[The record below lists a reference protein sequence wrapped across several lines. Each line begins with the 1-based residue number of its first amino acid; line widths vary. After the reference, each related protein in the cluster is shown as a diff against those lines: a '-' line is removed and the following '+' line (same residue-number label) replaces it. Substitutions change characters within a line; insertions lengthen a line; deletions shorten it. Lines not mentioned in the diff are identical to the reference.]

1 MLLCAGAVLAEQRIA
16 LVIGN
21 AAYPT
26 ARLQNPVNDATAIA
40 AKLKTL
46 GFDVT
51 LKTDVSQREMTRA
64 LSQFGQK
71 LTPGSVGLFYFAG
84 HGMQVRGKNFLIP
97 VDAEIQT
104 EASVRSESIDLDQ
117 LLDQLGPVR
126 LGIVILDACR
136 NNPFE
141 RRFRGAQG
149 GGLAQVDAP
158 KGTLLAYATAPGK
171 VASDGTGSNGLYTAA
186 LLKSLDQPGLKV
198 EDVFKAVRINVM
210 KATGEQQIPW
220 ESSSLTGDFYFRAG
234 ERRVAPG
241 TASPR
246 GGWRQRMA
254 ALEAERGNLTV
265 SNILAVLFDYR
276 KDEELERAVKWQRF
290 HKSLPYHSAYAIGIN
305 PRGRII
311 TGAAW
316 NRRNEQFASDAA
328 MDWCTQKAEKNTCRI
343 VMTNDL
349 RRKEFLDVLKQLAE
363 RDYPALRHDVLQL
376 RVERPA

>member
-1 MLLCAGAVLAEQRIA
+1 MRICHFEDQQASRLEPLATSRPVFDLLCGHTSLAEKQ
-16 LVIGN
+16 
-21 AAYPT
+21 
-26 ARLQNPVNDATAIA
+26 AR
-40 AKLKTL
+40 
-46 GFDVT
+46 
-51 LKTDVSQREMTRA
+51 
-64 LSQFGQK
+64 
-71 LTPGSVGLFYFAG
+71 
-84 HGMQVRGKNFLIP
+84 
-97 VDAEIQT
+97 
-104 EASVRSESIDLDQ
+104 
-117 LLDQLGPVR
+117 
-126 LGIVILDACR
+126 
-136 NNPFE
+136 
-141 RRFRGAQG
+141 
-149 GGLAQVDAP
+149 
-158 KGTLLAYATAPGK
+158 
-171 VASDGTGSNGLYTAA
+171 
-186 LLKSLDQPGLKV
+186 
-198 EDVFKAVRINVM
+198 
-210 KATGEQQIPW
+210 
-220 ESSSLTGDFYFRAG
+220 YFRAG